1 MIPTRCLSPSL
12 GNKPNHELNFQQVA
26 LAVAAPAGTVSID
39 TKLRR
44 ALGPASQSFV
54 AQTSIL
60 PFAPIAAGR
69 NWLNLVEIA
78 PWRWAAALAAY
89 VLFLGSHCQILSVSP
104 ILGWEEQSSY
114 RWV

>member
-12 GNKPNHELNFQQVA
+12 GNTPNHKLNFQQVA

-39 TKLRR
+39 SKLRR

-69 NWLNLVEIA
+69 DRLNLVEIA
-78 PWRWAAALAAY
+78 PWRWAAAL
-89 VLFLGSHCQILSVSP
+89 VP
-104 ILGWEEQSSY
+104 MSY
-114 RWV
+114 F